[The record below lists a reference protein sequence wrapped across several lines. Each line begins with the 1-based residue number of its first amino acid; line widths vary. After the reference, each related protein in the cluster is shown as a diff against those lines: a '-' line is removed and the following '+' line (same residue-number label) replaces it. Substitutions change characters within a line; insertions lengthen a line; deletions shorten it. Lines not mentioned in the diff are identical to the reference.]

1 MSVLTRALRLKQ
13 AYGSDAA
20 WDLLRKDSDHAPVV
34 AAVLAE
40 HLDGEVRQVDA
51 LELYE
56 KVDADLAE
64 LRSQGFDLPQT
75 ARGYLT
81 DWAKAGYVVRR
92 AVVATRGETFELSPE
107 GLAAIR
113 FLESRDMP
121 SQTMTESRLA
131 SLSRQLRQVA
141 IDTDPAVERRLARL
155 QEERD
160 RIEALMEAIRS
171 GEEEPLSEQR
181 ALERIRDLVAQA
193 AALPDDF
200 ARVMAEFEE
209 LNSTLRA
216 KILESDESQRAVLDD
231 IFRGVDL
238 IGQSPAGQSFSGFSN
253 LVLDPVLGAE
263 FEEDVRDILS
273 RDAAGALA
281 IPERRLLR
289 QLLTTLKD
297 RSAEIHDVV
306 TAFAKGLRRYVIS
319 QDYQRDRV
327 LRRVLLEALNRGRE
341 LTDTLPPPR
350 KIGFELDL
358 TAVGLI
364 SLGAI
369 RLHDP
374 TDFDASGTVLESD
387 EGEIV
392 SLEELKVIA
401 RQTEIDFPE
410 LASNVNAVFAEVGPI
425 TVGQVLLRYPATQGV
440 ASVVGLLSLAADQ
453 GIIGDETEE
462 VAWDGADGTRR
473 RARVAAH
480 RFVGRIDG

>member
-13 AYGSDAA
+13 VIESDAA
-20 WDLLRKDSDHAPVV
+20 WDLLRKDRDHAPV
-34 AAVLAE
+34 AAAILAE

-56 KVDADLAE
+56 KVNADLAE
-64 LRSQGFDLPQT
+64 LRSHGLDLALT

-81 DWAKAGYVVRR
+81 DWAKAGYLIRR
-92 AVVATRGETFELSPE
+92 PVAATRGETFELSPD

-113 FLESRDMP
+113 FLESRDSP
-121 SQTMTESRLA
+121 PQTMTESRLA
-131 SLSRQLRQVA
+131 SLSRQLRQVV
-141 IDTDPAVERRLARL
+141 IDTDPRAERRLARL

-160 RIEALMEAIRS
+160 RIDALMEAIRS
-171 GEEEPLSEQR
+171 GQDEPLSKPR

-216 KILESDESQRAVLDD
+216 KILESDESQRVVLDD

-238 IGQSPAGQSFSGFSN
+238 IGQSPAGRSFSGFSN
-253 LVLDPVLGAE
+253 LVLDPVLGPE

-273 RDAAGALA
+273 REAASDLTV
-281 IPERRLLR
+281 PERRLLR

-297 RSAEIHDVV
+297 RSAEIHDVI

-327 LRRVLLEALNRGRE
+327 LRRVLLEVLNRGRE
-341 LTDTLPPPR
+341 LTNALPPPR
-350 KIGFELDL
+350 KIGFGLDL
-358 TAVGLI
+358 TAVGLV
-364 SLGAI
+364 SLGEI

-374 TDFDASGTVLESD
+374 ADFDASGTELESD
-387 EGEIV
+387 EGEAV
-392 SLEELKVIA
+392 SLQELKVVA
-401 RQTEIDFPE
+401 RQTEIDFSE
-410 LASNVNAVFAEVGPI
+410 LAANVNAAFTEAGAV
-425 TVGQVLLRYPATQGV
+425 TVGQVLDRYPATQGV
-440 ASVVGLLSLAADQ
+440 ASVIGLLSLAADQ
-453 GIIGDETEE
+453 GVLGDETEE
-462 VAWDGADGTRR
+462 VAWDGADGAHR
-473 RARVAAH
+473 RAWVAAH
-480 RFVGRIDG
+480 RFVGRVDG

>member
-13 AYGSDAA
+13 VVESDAA
-20 WDLLRKDSDHAPVV
+20 WDLLRKDRDHAPV
-34 AAVLAE
+34 AAAILAE
-40 HLDGEVRQVDA
+40 HLDGEVRQIDA

-56 KVDADLAE
+56 KVDADLVE
-64 LRSQGFDLPQT
+64 LRSHGLDLTLT
-75 ARGYLT
+75 ARAYLT
-81 DWAKAGYVVRR
+81 DWAKAGYLIRR
-92 AVVATRGETFELSPE
+92 PVAATRSETFELSPE

-113 FLESRDMP
+113 FLESRDAP

-131 SLSRQLRQVA
+131 SLSQQLRQVA
-141 IDTDPAVERRLARL
+141 IDTDPAEERRLARL

-160 RIEALMEAIRS
+160 RIDALMEAIRT
-171 GEEEPLSEQR
+171 GEEEPLSEPR

-216 KILESDESQRAVLDD
+216 KILESDESQRVVLED

-238 IGQSPAGQSFSGFSN
+238 IGQSPAGRSFSGFSN
-253 LVLDPVLGAE
+253 LVLDPVLGPE
-263 FEEDVRDILS
+263 FEEDVRDVLS
-273 RDAAGALA
+273 REAASDLTV
-281 IPERRLLR
+281 PERRLLR

-297 RSAEIHDVV
+297 RSAEIHDVI

-327 LRRVLLEALNRGRE
+327 LRRMLLEVLNRGRE
-341 LTDTLPPPR
+341 LTDVLPPPR
-350 KIGFELDL
+350 RIGFELDL
-358 TAVGLI
+358 TAVGLV

-374 TDFDASGTVLESD
+374 ADFDASGTELESD
-387 EGEIV
+387 EGDV
-392 SLEELKVIA
+392 VTLEQLKAIA

-410 LASNVNAVFAEVGPI
+410 LAANVNAVFTEAGAV
-425 TVGQVLLRYPATQGV
+425 TVGQVLDRYPASQGV
-440 ASVVGLLSLAADQ
+440 ASIVGLLSLAADQ
-453 GIIGDETEE
+453 GVIGDETEE
-462 VAWDGADGTRR
+462 VAWEGADGVRR

-480 RFVGRIDG
+480 RFVGRVDG